1 MTDLTL
7 AILKPDCVRRKL
19 TGKVIDF
26 IESKGFQIISMKKVK
41 LDRAQAE
48 AFYAIHKNKNFFND
62 LVLFMTSGPCIPMIL
77 QKNEAVTEFREIIGN
92 TDPKNAK
99 EGTLRR
105 LYADNIQENA
115 IHGSDS
121 VENAKKEIA
130 FFFPLIEI
138 IS

>member
-1 MTDLTL
+1 
-7 AILKPDCVRRKL
+7 
-19 TGKVIDF
+19 
-26 IESKGFQIISMKKVK
+26 
-41 LDRAQAE
+41 
-48 AFYAIHKNKNFFND
+48 
-62 LVLFMTSGPCIPMIL
+62 MTSGPCIPMIL

>member
-62 LVLFMTSGPCIPMIL
+62 LVLFMTSGPCIPMVL

>member
-1 MTDLTL
+1 MNLTL
-7 AILKPDCVRRKL
+7 AILKPDCVKRKL
-19 TGKVIDF
+19 TGKAIDF
-26 IESKGFQIISMKKVK
+26 IESNGFQIISMKKIK

-48 AFYAIHKNKNFFND
+48 AFYAIHKSKNFFND
-62 LVLFMTSGPCIPMIL
+62 LIMFMTSGPCIAMVL
-77 QKNEAVTEFREIIGN
+77 KKNEAVSEFREIIGS

-105 LYADNIQENA
+105 LYADNVQENV